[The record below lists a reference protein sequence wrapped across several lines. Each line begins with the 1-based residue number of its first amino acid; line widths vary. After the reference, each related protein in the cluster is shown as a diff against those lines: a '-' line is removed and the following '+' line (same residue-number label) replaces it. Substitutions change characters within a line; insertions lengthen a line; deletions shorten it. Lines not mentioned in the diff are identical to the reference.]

1 MRNFLQPRTVYKQL
15 FLASN
20 SHKTDISAFS
30 RSTFYFVQKEL
41 ITVVSQR
48 FYAYLVAFYE
58 LFFALKNFVPGLY
71 TDVLNLSSYFVK
83 NSFLFEKR
91 SFTPVYASF

>member
-1 MRNFLQPRTVYKQL
+1 MCNFLQPSTVYKQL

-20 SHKTDISAFS
+20 SHKSDILAFS

-41 ITVVSQR
+41 TTGVSQR

-58 LFFALKNFVPGLY
+58 LFNAKKSFVPGLY
-71 TDVLNLSSYFVK
+71 TEYTK
-83 NSFLFEKR
+83 ME
-91 SFTPVYASF
+91 